1 MTNELTVLLI
11 AAASIAF
18 FHTLLGPDHYL
29 PFIVMA
35 KSGEWSLKK
44 TSLIT
49 ILCGLGHVLSS
60 VVLGIVGVVLG
71 IALFKLEALESF
83 RGNLAAWGLIAF
95 GFIYFIW
102 GIRRAV
108 RNKPHHHLHSHMNGM
123 EHEHTHTHSTEH
135 VHVHSEEKKRNI
147 TPWVLFTI
155 FLFGPC
161 EPLIPLLMY
170 PAAKV
175 SISGLIIV
183 TSTFSIITISTML
196 GIVLISTF
204 GISFLP
210 MSKIERYT
218 HALAGFTILLSGL
231 SIQFLGL

>member
-108 RNKPHHHLHSHMNGM
+108 RNKPHHHLHSHMNGL
-123 EHEHTHTHSTEH
+123 EHEHIHTHSTEH
-135 VHVHSEEKKRNI
+135 VHVHS
-147 TPWVLFTI
+147 
-155 FLFGPC
+155 
-161 EPLIPLLMY
+161 
-170 PAAKV
+170 
-175 SISGLIIV
+175 
-183 TSTFSIITISTML
+183 
-196 GIVLISTF
+196 
-204 GISFLP
+204 
-210 MSKIERYT
+210 
-218 HALAGFTILLSGL
+218 
-231 SIQFLGL
+231 